1 MSSSEANVFTE
12 IFNGPTITWIL
23 SFLAIILVV
32 YFCGALFS
40 SNSPDKPMRISRLF
54 DIMVFGVLFVYIFI
68 TSMNS
73 SSDNQD
79 QKSSDYYTQ
88 FLDFLNNH
96 YSIYNIIFFII
107 IFYLSIY
114 IVDIPMTA
122 GIKPFSI
129 IFIENIAW
137 ILFLIL
143 LIYDFFKLVL
153 KVNLTSLLPTSI
165 TTAPT
170 ASVSSADNKTI
181 KKKDSSGN
189 NKAVLDQ
196 VFNISNNIYTYKE
209 AKDVCKAF
217 DSQLATYDQ
226 IEAAYN
232 DGGEWCA
239 YGWSENQMAFFP
251 TQKLTWDKLQK
262 TEKMKNVCGRP
273 GVNGGYMANPNIK
286 FGVNCYG
293 KKPDPTQLELDMMQN
308 SLPDMMQNSL
318 PSTTEHSQLDSKVQF
333 WKDNRDKLLHVNS
346 FNHNKWSEY

>member
-1 MSSSEANVFTE
+1 
-12 IFNGPTITWIL
+12 
-23 SFLAIILVV
+23 
-32 YFCGALFS
+32 
-40 SNSPDKPMRISRLF
+40 
-54 DIMVFGVLFVYIFI
+54 
-68 TSMNS
+68 
-73 SSDNQD
+73 
-79 QKSSDYYTQ
+79 
-88 FLDFLNNH
+88 
-96 YSIYNIIFFII
+96 
-107 IFYLSIY
+107 
-114 IVDIPMTA
+114 VDIPMTA

-153 KVNLTSLLPTSI
+153 KVDLTRLLPTSI
-165 TTAPT
+165 TTAPST
-170 ASVSSADNKTI
+170 SAPSADN
-181 KKKDSSGN
+181 N
-189 NKAVLDQ
+189 VVLDQ

-209 AKDVCKAF
+209 AKDVCKSF

-262 TEKMKNVCGRP
+262 SEKTKNVCGRP

-308 SLPDMMQNSL
+308 SLPVTIED
-318 PSTTEHSQLDSKVQF
+318 SQLDSKVQF